1 MANTYFDLDAALGSE
16 EEDEDY
22 DEETGEPTKPRKE
35 RNVEDSSEEE
45 DDDDDEEEQRRIAEG
60 FIADEDE
67 DEGDRERRKKKK
79 KRPRE
84 DREDED
90 VLDEDDLDLIGI
102 GHEDKGEEKSKFKR
116 LKRGHR
122 EDRERAESRGLE
134 DIFDDDEDVQAERR
148 GIGRGLADEFD
159 DFIEEDEFPD
169 DEADAMREDAEV
181 ARPSR
186 KGFVDP
192 LKIRGGLDEASQE
205 DMMAAF
211 GDGTEYDWA
220 LELQEQ
226 ADEEQEDPDKI
237 LELKDVFEPSQ
248 LVDKMLTDEDNIIR
262 ATDIPERYQIARKPF
277 KELDLTPEEEEER
290 LQEEASW
297 MCALMLPKRRLGS
310 DMLGP
315 FETTVKNVLRFMNVD
330 NLEVPFILHN
340 RKDYLIHEERVPSSP
355 DPNNPEKEGYEIK
368 ASRLLQP
375 ADLWEISDL
384 DLKFRALMEKREAL
398 DKQHSK
404 IKTQGV
410 EDEIFDQMIPA
421 AQIMEEL
428 QDLQD
433 YLHFQYSAKVKDAD
447 TMDVDTNGVNGTNG
461 TNGTTYKRAGS
472 TRHAW
477 DRVRSSRAYHMVRS
491 FGIAADAVAQNAL
504 KAGKKVYTEDPTE
517 RPDDMADGL
526 VDASEGFTTGAS
538 VLAAAKSMYAEE
550 MALSPRM
557 RKLTRQTYYTDG
569 VFDCTRTEK
578 GLRRIDEEHP
588 FYEFKY
594 LKSQDFGRL
603 IRDPDLFLRMLKAE
617 EEGLIEITL
626 RLRNP
631 KRFRDSLYE
640 QIESDNVS
648 EVADAWNK
656 LRREVVDL
664 ALQRLSKL
672 IVKGCKE
679 SLRTECEAKIAEK
692 CRNEY
697 ANKLDQAPY
706 KPRGMIA
713 GTTPRVLALS
723 NGNGGRGDAVCW
735 AYVDENGRVL
745 ESGKLTDLKQG
756 NPEKFIP
763 EGKDI
768 AVFVDLVNRRKPD
781 VIAVSGMSVE
791 ARRLY
796 KDLQDIVEQKDLRG
810 TPFEDDDGNE
820 QSEKLDIVLTQ
831 DEVARLYHTSDRAA
845 SEHPTVPPLTRYCI
859 GLARYMQSPLKEYA
873 ALGKD
878 IITIAFHPHQGL
890 VPQDKILK
898 NLEMAMIEIV
908 NLVGVEINEAVSDSY
923 TANLLQYVCGLGP
936 RKAAQMLQVINRN
949 GGEVIT
955 REELVGDMDRNKR
968 PAAGPKIY
976 ENCASFVYITYDDA
990 EPEADFLD
998 NTRVHP
1004 EDYDTARKIVADT
1017 LDLDEED
1024 IKAEQEENGPNALV
1038 RKLIKD
1044 EAQEKLNDL
1053 LLDDY
1058 AQEIHR
1064 KFGLK
1069 KKATLELIRN
1079 DLQQPYEELRQPF
1092 YFLSTDEIFTQ
1103 LTGETNDSLLEGMI
1117 VPVSIRRVFNDHIEV
1132 RLDSGVEG
1140 SVMEMGLPPDVGPH
1154 ATDPRQIFQPH
1165 QTINAKIEQ
1174 LDRKRF
1180 SAQLTIREDELRR
1193 PYRKDYDHDPD
1204 TWDVDQEARDKRDM
1218 DRGRDAQTG
1227 RAQRVIKHPL
1237 YRPFN
1242 AAQAQEYL
1250 GTQNRGDVVV
1260 RPSSKGLDHLAV
1272 TWKVADNIYQ
1282 HVDVLELDKENEFSV
1297 GRTLKVGGKYSYSDL
1312 DELIVLHV
1320 KAMAKKV
1327 EEMMSD
1333 ERFQNGSRAQTEN
1346 WLKTYCEA
1354 NPKRSMYAF
1363 CINSKFPGYF
1373 DLCFKA
1379 GRDAPPASWPVK
1391 VIPNAFELQ
1400 KNAYPDM
1407 RSLKNGFKLMISK
1420 KMTMNG
1426 GR

>member
-1 MANTYFDLDAALGSE
+1 MANSYFDLDAALGSE
-16 EEDEDY
+16 EEDDDY
-22 DEETGEPTKPRKE
+22 DEETGEPDKPAKKKT
-35 RNVEDSSEEE
+35 VEDSSEEE

-60 FIADEDE
+60 FIIDEDE

-90 VLDEDDLDLIGI
+90 VLDEDDLDLIGL
-102 GHEDKGEEKSKFKR
+102 GHEDRSEEKSKFKR

-122 EDRERAESRGLE
+122 EDRDRAESRGLE
-134 DIFDDDEDVQAERR
+134 DIFDDDEDAQAERR

-169 DEADAMREDAEV
+169 DEADALREEAEV

-186 KGFVDP
+186 RGFVDP
-192 LKIRGGLDEASQE
+192 LKLRGGLDEAAQE

-220 LELQEQ
+220 LELQDQ
-226 ADEEQEDPDKI
+226 AEAEHDDPDKI

-248 LVDKMLTDEDNIIR
+248 LVDKMLTDEDNVIR
-262 ATDIPERYQIARKPF
+262 AADIPERYQIQRKAF
-277 KELDLTPEEEEER
+277 KELDLTPEEQEER
-290 LQEEASW
+290 LQQEASW

-315 FETTVKNVLRFMNVD
+315 FESTVKNVLRFMTVD
-330 NLEVPFILHN
+330 QLEVPFVLHN
-340 RKDYLIHEERVPSSP
+340 RKDYLIHEERIPTSP
-355 DPNNPEKEGYEIK
+355 DPNNPGKEGFEIK

-375 ADLWEISDL
+375 ADLWEICEL
-384 DLKFRALMEKREAL
+384 DLKFRGLVEKRDSLMRSYERLKA
-398 DKQHSK
+398 
-404 IKTQGV
+404 QGV
-410 EDEIFDQMIPA
+410 EDDLFDEMVPA

-428 QDLQD
+428 QDIQD
-433 YLHFQYSAKVKDAD
+433 YLHFQYSVQLKDAEA
-447 TMDVDTNGVNGTNG
+447 MDVDSNGVNGTNG
-461 TNGTTYKRAGS
+461 TNGTYKRAGA

-477 DRVRSSRAYHMVRS
+477 DRVRASRAYHMVRS
-491 FGIAADAVAQNAL
+491 FGITADAVAQNAL
-504 KAGKKVYTEDPTE
+504 KAGKRIYTEDPSE

-526 VDASEGFTTGAS
+526 VDAADGFSTGNS
-538 VLAAAKSMYAEE
+538 VLSAAKSMYAEE
-550 MALSPRM
+550 MAMSPRM
-557 RKLTRQTYYTDG
+557 RKLTRQTFYTDG

-588 FYEFKY
+588 YYEFKY
-594 LKSQDFGRL
+594 LKNQEFGRL
-603 IRDPDLFLRMLKAE
+603 VREPDLFLRMLKAE

-626 RLRNP
+626 RLQSP
-631 KRFRDSLYE
+631 KRFRDTLYE

-648 EVADAWNK
+648 EAADAWNK
-656 LRREVVDL
+656 LRREVVDM
-664 ALQRLSKL
+664 AIQRLSRL

-679 SLRTECEAKIAEK
+679 SLRTECESKIAEK

-706 KPRGMIA
+706 KPKGMIS
-713 GTTPRVLALS
+713 GTIPRVLALS
-723 NGNGGRGDAVCW
+723 NGAGARGDATCW
-735 AYVDENGRVL
+735 AYVDENGRAL
-745 ESGKLTDLKQG
+745 ENGKFSDLKMG
-756 NPEKFIP
+756 NPEKYIP
-763 EGKDI
+763 EGKDV
-768 AVFVDLVNRRKPD
+768 AVFVDIVNRRKPD
-781 VIAVSGMSVE
+781 VISLSGWSVE
-791 ARRLY
+791 TRRLF
-796 KDLQDIVEQKDLRG
+796 KDLQEIVEQKDLRG
-810 TPFEDDDGNE
+810 TPFEDEDGNDT
-820 QSEKLDIVLTQ
+820 SDRLDVIMTN
-831 DEVARLYHTSDRAA
+831 DEVARLYHTSERAHA
-845 SEHPTVPPLTRYCI
+845 EFPLLPPMARYCI
-859 GLARYMQSPLKEYA
+859 ALARYMQSPLKEYA

-878 IITIAFHPHQGL
+878 IISITFSPHQGL
-890 VPQDKILK
+890 IPQEKVIK
-898 NLEMAMIEIV
+898 NLEMAIIEIV
-908 NLVGVEINEAVSDSY
+908 NLVGIDINEALTDPY

-936 RKAAQMLQVINRN
+936 RKAAQMLQTINRN
-949 GGEVIT
+949 GGEVTT
-955 REELVGDMDRNKR
+955 REELVGDIDRGKR
-968 PAAGPKIY
+968 PAVGPKVF
-976 ENCASFVYITYDDA
+976 ENCASFIYINYDDT
-990 EPEADFLD
+990 EPEADYLD

-1044 EAQEKLNDL
+1044 DAKEKLDDL

-1058 AQEIHR
+1058 AEEIFR

-1092 YFLSTDEIFTQ
+1092 YFLAADEIFTM
-1103 LTGETNDSLLEGMI
+1103 LTGETNESLQEGMI
-1117 VPVSIRRVFNDHIEV
+1117 IPVSIRRVFSSQIEV
-1132 RLDSGVEG
+1132 RLDCGLDG
-1140 SVMEMGLPPDVGPH
+1140 SISDSSFPPGIGPGEQ
-1154 ATDPRQIFQPH
+1154 DPRNVWQPH
-1165 QTINAKIEQ
+1165 QTIQAKLER
-1174 LDRKRF
+1174 LDRKHF
-1180 SAQLTIREDELRR
+1180 SATLTIREEDLRKKF
-1193 PYRKDYDHDPD
+1193 RKEYDHEQDV
-1204 TWDVDQEARDKRDM
+1204 WDIDQEARDKRDLE
-1218 DRGRDAQTG
+1218 RGRDDKTG

-1242 AAQAQEYL
+1242 GPQAQEYL
-1250 GTQNRGDVVV
+1250 GSQNRGDVVI

-1272 TWKVADNIYQ
+1272 TWKVAEGIYQ
-1282 HVDVLELDKENEFSV
+1282 HIDVLELDKENEFSV
-1297 GRTLKVGGKYSYSDL
+1297 GRILKVGGKLSYSDL

-1327 EEMMSD
+1327 EEMMND
-1333 ERFQNGSRAQTEN
+1333 ERFQSGSRSQTET

-1400 KNAYPDM
+1400 KNQYPDM
-1407 RSLKNGFKLMISK
+1407 SSLKNGFKLMVQK
-1420 KMTMNG
+1420 KMAG